1 MANKEPRFLQIPGC
15 LTFMLIREILKKSK
29 VSETNLGSGP
39 IRKKE
44 AGKGKW
50 WASLLWVRSQTDGQT
65 LSKLESS

>member
-44 AGKGKW
+44 AGKGK
-50 WASLLWVRSQTDGQT
+50 
-65 LSKLESS
+65 